1 MHNQGSFLKPYLTP
15 PQLNDYRMM
24 DPARQATIDDTNFK
38 QRQQDQPAVFCR
50 EGTYQ
55 PITSSVSFIERPVKP
70 STAPPTGSP
79 TLAPKPGYR
88 HRPEDDILVQPLTQP
103 GYSEAPRAN
112 NPPLSFPTTP
122 NPSPKAHTNGLN
134 DLPIEI
140 HNAIMDHLAGSL
152 GSLSSSGSRQSTRN
166 WSHAMRHPR
175 RKQLSDLALV
185 SRLWRPLIQERLYR
199 HSEFDYWKYIER
211 KPLTPF

>member
-1 MHNQGSFLKPYLTP
+1 ME
-15 PQLNDYRMM
+15 
-24 DPARQATIDDTNFK
+24 ATIDDSNFK

-50 EGTYQ
+50 DGNYQ
-55 PITSSVSFIERPVKP
+55 PITSSVSFTERHVKP

-88 HRPEDDILVQPLTQP
+88 HRPEDDILVQPLTQS
-103 GYSEAPRAN
+103 GYSEAPRVN
-112 NPPLSFPTTP
+112 NPPISFPTVS
-122 NPSPKAHTNGLN
+122 NPFPRAHMNGLN

-152 GSLSSSGSRQSTRN
+152 GSLSSFSSRQNTRN

-175 RKQLSDLALV
+175 RRQLSDLALV
-185 SRLWRPLIQERLYR
+185 SRLWTPLIQERLYR
-199 HSEFDYWKYIER
+199 HSEFGHWRDIER
-211 KPLTPF
+211 KPLILF